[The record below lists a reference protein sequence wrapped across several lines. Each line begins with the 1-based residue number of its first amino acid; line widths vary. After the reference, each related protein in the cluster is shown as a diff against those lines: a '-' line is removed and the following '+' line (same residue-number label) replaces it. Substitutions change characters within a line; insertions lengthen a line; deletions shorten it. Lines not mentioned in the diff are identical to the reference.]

1 LQERGRCAYF
11 KFTLSVNANPQVR
24 STHLE
29 VVALRE
35 SLARAQEH
43 SVVQSHR
50 MASHL
55 REFKGQLEAVNDVE
69 VWGSLFERI

>member
-1 LQERGRCAYF
+1 
-11 KFTLSVNANPQVR
+11 
-24 STHLE
+24 